1 MVQGSAYFSAL
12 LYQPYSMCAC
22 AYNSV
27 VTVVHIRPLLFHA
40 VSGIYARADARSCSS
55 LFAEVARV
63 DLQRTW
69 MVVERVALHSSAAR
83 FLLRTTVDSLTPG
96 HYWGVK

>member
-1 MVQGSAYFSAL
+1 ML
-12 LYQPYSMCAC
+12 
-22 AYNSV
+22 
-27 VTVVHIRPLLFHA
+27 R
-40 VSGIYARADARSCSS
+40 RSCSS

-83 FLLRTTVDSLTPG
+83 FLLRTTVDSLT
-96 HYWGVK
+96 HQDTTGV